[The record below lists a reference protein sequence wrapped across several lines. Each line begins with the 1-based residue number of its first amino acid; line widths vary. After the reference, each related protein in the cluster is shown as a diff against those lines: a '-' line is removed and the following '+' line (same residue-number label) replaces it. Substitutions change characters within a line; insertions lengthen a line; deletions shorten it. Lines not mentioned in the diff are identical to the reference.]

1 MKRVLQGVTLAVIVG
16 SSLLF
21 TGCTTA
27 QRGGRSAGEYI
38 DDKTLNTRV
47 RSALD
52 DSAEYKFP
60 DVKVESFRGT
70 VQLSG
75 FVATAAQKS
84 RAGDIAK
91 NVRGVTNVDNKI
103 TVK

>member
-1 MKRVLQGVTLAVIVG
+1 MKRVLLGITLATIV
-16 SSLLF
+16 SSSFLV

-27 QRGGRSAGEYI
+27 QRGGRSTGEYI
-38 DDKTLNTRV
+38 DDKTLNSRV
-47 RSALD
+47 RGALD

-75 FVATAAQKS
+75 FVATMAQKS
-84 RAGDIAK
+84 RAGEIAK
-91 NVRGVTNVDNKI
+91 NVRGVANVDNKI